1 MNEEILQEMNNVA
14 MVAFGPLE
22 YRIYERLLED
32 SRVYGLRMFIHKVS
46 KELKAD
52 VFPFMDNTVL
62 QTQIEHCDKLEDL
75 TVRLIEEMKD
85 KWGKAS

>member
-1 MNEEILQEMNNVA
+1 MNKEILQQMSNVA
-14 MVAFGPLE
+14 MVAFDPLE
-22 YRIYERLLED
+22 YRIFERLIED
-32 SRVYGLRMFIHKVS
+32 CRFYGLRMFTYKVS
-46 KELKAD
+46 KELKAN

-85 KWGKAS
+85 KWGKAD